1 MTPLLNYPSLSD
13 RQLVELHLAGDR
25 SAFRQIVERYQAM
38 VCALGFSACGDV
50 GRSEDLAQ
58 EVFLAAWKQLPGL
71 REPEKLRGWLAGI
84 ARNLI
89 HNFFRH
95 QQRTPT
101 ARAESLSAET
111 PAEGKGPREQAVSTD
126 EAALMWQ
133 ALEGISQNY
142 REPMVLFYREHQ
154 SVTAVAAAL
163 EISEDTV
170 RQRLVR
176 GRALLTERM
185 AKLVE
190 ETLERSA
197 PTPAFAGAVMVALPF
212 GVAPVAIVAEAG
224 AAGVKVA
231 AGGAMTKTA
240 STAGVI
246 GAAAVKGGLAVKA
259 VSLLGLVPALLG
271 GFQDFIKFTGR
282 ADAIADH
289 RARRRAEWAYLIMQ
303 AAFGA
308 AFLGL
313 FVIPSRMIGKGTP
326 SVYYF
331 LLGGGIT
338 AAFWIFALAK
348 RRVNWIVPSAD
359 IWSFSSGVPEGAVTA
374 FERRSAQ
381 SFLGLPLY
389 HVRLGS
395 QCGWR
400 KPVMKAWIVVSDGR
414 AVGGLFAFGHLAV
427 APVAM
432 GLGAVGIFT
441 LGAFSAGYCA
451 AGLAAAGWISAGVV
465 AAGGYAAKGIWVVAG
480 SLAAGKEVAL
490 APHVNDAVAS
500 AFFRDYGPFQ
510 FLHYVG
516 QFAILAALCGWVMPV
531 LLTGW
536 HLWRTRE
543 QVKEP
548 TASC

>member
-1 MTPLLNYPSLSD
+1 MTTLLNYPSLTD

-25 SAFRQIVERYQAM
+25 AAFRQIVERYQAM

-71 REPEKLRGWLAGI
+71 REREKLRGWLAGI
-84 ARNLI
+84 ARNQI
-89 HNFFRH
+89 HNLFRH

-101 ARAESLSAET
+101 ARADSLSPEA
-111 PAEGKGPREQAVSTD
+111 PADGESPREQAISRD

-133 ALEGISQNY
+133 ALEGIPENY

-163 EISEDTV
+163 EITEDNV
-170 RQRLVR
+170 RQRLAR
-176 GRALLTERM
+176 GRALLSERM

-197 PTPAFAGAVMVALPF
+197 PTPAFAGAVMIALP
-212 GVAPVAIVAEAG
+212 GGMVPAAIIAEAG
-224 AAGVKVA
+224 TAGGKAA
-231 AGGAMTKTA
+231 AGGTLAKTA
-240 STAGVI
+240 STAGAI
-246 GAAAVKGGLAVKA
+246 GAAAAKGGLAVKA
-259 VSLLGLVPALLG
+259 VSLLALLPALLG
-271 GFQDFIKFTGR
+271 GFQDFIKFSGR
-282 ADAIADH
+282 AEAITDN
-289 RARRRAEWAYLIMQ
+289 RERRRAEWAYLIMQ

-308 AFLGL
+308 AFLGM
-313 FVIPSRMIGKGTP
+313 FVVMPGQMIGKGGTP

-331 LLGGGIT
+331 LLGSGIV

-348 RRVNWIVPSAD
+348 RRVNQIVPSAD
-359 IWSFSSGVPEGAVTA
+359 IWSFSSELPEGATSV
-374 FERRSAQ
+374 FERRSVQ
-381 SFLGLPLY
+381 TFLGLPLY

-395 QCGWR
+395 RCGWR
-400 KPVMKAWIVVSDGR
+400 RPVMKAWIVVSDGW
-414 AVGGLFAFGHLAV
+414 AVGGLFALGNGAV

-441 LGAFSAGYCA
+441 LGAFTLGYCA

-490 APHVNDAVAS
+490 APHVKDAVAT
-500 AFFRDYGPFQ
+500 AFFRDYSPFQ
-510 FLHYVG
+510 VLRYVG
-516 QFAILAALCGWVMPV
+516 RFAIVAGLCGWVMPV
-531 LLTGW
+531 LMTGW
-536 HLWRTRE
+536 HLWRTRRSNL
-543 QVKEP
+543 
-548 TASC
+548 TS

>member
-111 PAEGKGPREQAVSTD
+111 LADGESPQERAISTD

-133 ALEGISQNY
+133 ALEGIPENY
-142 REPMVLFYREHQ
+142 REPMVLFYREQH
-154 SVTAVAAAL
+154 SVTAVAATL
-163 EISEDTV
+163 DISEDNV

-197 PTPAFAGAVMVALPF
+197 PTPAFAGAVMITLPF
-212 GVAPVAIVAEAG
+212 SPAAAVIVAEAG
-224 AAGVKVA
+224 ATGGKA
-231 AGGAMTKTA
+231 AVGGTLAKTA
-240 STAGVI
+240 STAGAI
-246 GAAAVKGGLAVKA
+246 GAAAAKGGLAMKA
-259 VSLLGLVPALLG
+259 VSLLGFLPALLG
-271 GFQDFIKFTGR
+271 GFEQFLKFRGR
-282 ADAIADH
+282 ALTMQDE
-289 RARRRAEWAYLIMQ
+289 RERRRTEWAYFLTQ
-303 AAFGA
+303 AAFGTA
-308 AFLGL
+308 LLGMFIVPGHL
-313 FVIPSRMIGKGTP
+313 AGKGTP

-331 LLGGGIT
+331 LLGAGII
-338 AAFWIFALAK
+338 AALWTFILA
-348 RRVNWIVPSAD
+348 RRRLVRGLPDEKS
-359 IWSFSSGVPEGAVTA
+359 SFFTESPEIEAV
-374 FERRSAQ
+374 FERRSAR
-381 SFLGLPLY
+381 SLLGLPLY

-395 QCGWR
+395 RCGWR

-414 AVGGLFAFGHLAV
+414 AVGGLFAFGQLAV

-432 GLGAVGIFT
+432 GLGEAGIFT
-441 LGAFSAGYCA
+441 LGAFSLAYCA
-451 AGLAAAGWISAGVV
+451 MGIAAAGWISAGVV